1 MNALPY
7 ATQLFS
13 PAQAADYL
21 NISKRTL
28 FRLVAQQELG
38 RPLKIGRASRFHLE
52 DLENYIQG
60 LRHASLQE
68 PVMR

>member
-1 MNALPY
+1 MTTLN
-7 ATQLFS
+7 S
-13 PAQAADYL
+13 PTLLLSPDQAAGFL

-52 DLENYIQG
+52 DLEDYVQG
-60 LRHASLQE
+60 LRQASQPELTT
-68 PVMR
+68 R

>member
-1 MNALPY
+1 MNILPC

-13 PAQAADYL
+13 PAQAAGYL

-52 DLENYIQG
+52 DLENYVQG
-60 LRHASLQE
+60 LRQASQLK